1 MTDNHR
7 EAFLEEAA
15 ELLASLELSLLELD
29 QRPEDTDLI
38 QRTFRALHTLK
49 GSGAMFGF
57 DEMSR
62 FAHEVETAF
71 DHVREG
77 RLAVTPELV
86 NIALAARDQIR
97 AMLSAGEGE
106 PEADSAQGA
115 AILQKLRAFA
125 PRENGEKVATAA
137 SQPAPPSPEATGT
150 GSHRRWH
157 VLFRPN
163 PDIFLKGTNPLLL
176 FRELR
181 ELGELQ
187 VEASVSAIPAL
198 EAMQPENCYLQWDL
212 ELETDQG
219 LEAIRD
225 VFIFVEDDCELV
237 IDPVNEAAQPQTAE
251 TAIPGEN
258 GHHKEPWTLGSLE
271 RRRDPFSVGGEK
283 ASIRVATGRLDGLIN
298 FVGELVVVQA
308 RLSQLASQS
317 DTAELR
323 LVAEE
328 VERLTAGL
336 RDNAMSM
343 RMVPLKGTFERFRR
357 LVHDLAR
364 DLGKEV
370 ELTTSGADTELDK
383 TVIDQLNDPL
393 LHLIRNSMDHG
404 VEAPEE
410 RLAAGKTRSGRI
422 QLSAGYSGANVVI
435 NISDDG
441 RGLDT
446 EAIRAK
452 AIQKG
457 LISSEAKLSESEIY
471 SLVLMPGFSTAKQV
485 TDVSGRGVGMDVV
498 HRAVES
504 LRGLLEISSKHG
516 AGTTVTLRL
525 PLTLAIIDGLLV
537 GVGGAFFVVPLA
549 NVIECVELSSEDIR
563 QAHGKRLANLRGEL
577 VPYIRLREY
586 FGIPG
591 ERPEIEQIMIVH
603 TGGGLYGFAVDE
615 VLGDHQTVIKN
626 LGNFYKNV
634 QVVSGATILGNGTVA
649 LILDPHRLVQ
659 NAVQTMLRA
668 KPSNGQR
675 LPNDKMQSGIETEEH
690 VHRKEEEINVA

>member
-1 MTDNHR
+1 MTEQHR
-7 EAFLEEAA
+7 EAFLEEAE
-15 ELLASLELSLLELD
+15 ELLASLEASLLELD
-29 QRPEDTDLI
+29 QRPDDRELI
-38 QRTFRALHTLK
+38 QKTFRALHTLK

-57 DEMSR
+57 DDMSR

-77 RLAVTPELV
+77 RLAVTSELV

-97 AMLSAGEGE
+97 AMLSSGGESG
-106 PEADSAQGA
+106 PGSAE
-115 AILQKLRAFA
+115 ILKKLRALA
-125 PRENGEKVATAA
+125 PSAEGGAAKSAA
-137 SQPAPPSPEATGT
+137 SAQPVRPESTSPGMS
-150 GSHRRWH
+150 GRFHIF
-157 VLFRPN
+157 FRPAREL
-163 PDIFLKGTNPLLL
+163 FLKGTNPLLL

-187 VEASVSAIPAL
+187 MEAGVSGIPSL
-198 EAMQPENCYLQWDL
+198 EEMQPENCYLDWDL
-212 ELETDQG
+212 QLETDRG
-219 LEAIRD
+219 VEAIRD

-237 IDPVNEAAQPQTAE
+237 IEPVLATPQQAE
-251 TAIPGEN
+251 QIASSAGQN
-258 GHHKEPWTLGSLE
+258 LKEPWSLGSVE

-283 ASIRVATGRLDGLIN
+283 TSIRVATDKVDGLIN

-317 DTAELR
+317 DTEELR

-336 RDNAMSM
+336 RDNALSI
-343 RMVPLKGTFERFRR
+343 RMLPLKATFERFRR

-370 ELTTSGADTELDK
+370 ELSTSGADTELDK
-383 TVIDQLNDPL
+383 TVIDQLNDPIM
-393 LHLIRNSMDHG
+393 HLIRNSMDHG
-404 VEAPEE
+404 IGSPEE
-410 RLAAGKTRSGRI
+410 RRDAGKPPAGTI
-422 QLSAGYSGANVVI
+422 HLSAAYSGANVL
-435 NISDDG
+435 ISIRDDG

-446 EAIRAK
+446 GAIRAK

-457 LISSEAKLSESEIY
+457 LITPETKLSESEIY
-471 SLVLMPGFSTAKQV
+471 SLVMMPGFSTAKQV

-498 HRAVES
+498 RRAVES
-504 LRGLLEISSKHG
+504 LRGLLEITSQPG

-537 GVGGAFFVVPLA
+537 RVAGAHFVIPLA

-563 QAHGKRLANLRGEL
+563 AAHGKRLANVRGEL

-586 FGIPG
+586 FRIPG
-591 ERPEIEQIMIVH
+591 ERPEIEQIMIVD
-603 TGGGLYGFAVDE
+603 TGKGRFGFAVDE

-626 LGNFYKNV
+626 LGKVYRNV

-649 LILDPHRLVQ
+649 LILDSHRVVQ
-659 NAVQTMLRA
+659 SAVEGRSQAKRA
-668 KPSNGQR
+668 DERRAPPGNSVR
-675 LPNDKMQSGIETEEH
+675 TEVDTEGFNSKGN
-690 VHRKEEEINVA
+690 RIYVA